1 MNSTLKSQN
10 LQNEANIHKLDAS
23 KIEKVQKIND
33 AISQETKLTK
43 ESSLNSSKQVKKP
56 LKQKKLLKKRVVS
69 TKKTAMKSS
78 DSDRTNITDKK
89 SPQNNA
95 LAAQDNT
102 TGENLKI
109 KSPENKENQNQIIGE

>member
-10 LQNEANIHKLDAS
+10 LQNEANIQKLDAS